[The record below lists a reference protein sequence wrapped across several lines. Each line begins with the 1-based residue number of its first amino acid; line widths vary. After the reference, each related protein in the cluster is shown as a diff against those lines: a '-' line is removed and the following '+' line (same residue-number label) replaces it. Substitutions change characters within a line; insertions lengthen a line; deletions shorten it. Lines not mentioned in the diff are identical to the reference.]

1 MSGMDGVAMDKIID
15 DLVENRR
22 VFDDMKNDVLF
33 IIKEND
39 NGNDFHLTYDEFCI
53 KCLDNIKKKKID
65 FNTTVKTV
73 KQHFLE
79 AMVQIAID
87 ELVNRGRIEESEK
100 VKTFL
105 HAKD

>member
-1 MSGMDGVAMDKIID
+1 MDGVVMEKIID

-39 NGNDFHLTYDEFCI
+39 GGNDFHLTYDEFCI
-53 KCLDNIKKKKID
+53 KCLDNIKNKKID

-73 KQHFLE
+73 KQYFLE

-100 VKTFL
+100 IKTYL